1 MPLDNPMAYVKTD
14 KAAASKGKAKME
26 GLLKQM
32 MAAKLMA
39 KLWKAPEAEAPVDEE
54 ATEPESKENELPEED
69 MAVLKALYEKLK

>member
-39 KLWKAPEAEAPVDEE
+39 KLRKAPEAEAPVDEE